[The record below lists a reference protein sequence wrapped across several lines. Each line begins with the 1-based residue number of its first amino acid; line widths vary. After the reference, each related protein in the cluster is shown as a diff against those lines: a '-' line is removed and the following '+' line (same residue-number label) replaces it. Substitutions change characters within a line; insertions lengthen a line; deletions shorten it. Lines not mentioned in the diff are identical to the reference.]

1 MVSERER
8 IQEELR
14 REEAR
19 LADLSREQEQVRAR
33 VERLRREL
41 ADSRE
46 SSTSDQ
52 TRQTELPARPN
63 TPSEKIALF
72 RSLFR
77 GRGDVFPRLWIN
89 SRNGKRGYSPACSNE
104 WIRGVCDK
112 PKVKCGECPNQAFV
126 SVDDQVIRDHLQG
139 RHVLGVYPL
148 LEDETCWFLAVDFD
162 KSEWQE
168 DVAAFVE
175 SCSQLGLPTAVERSR
190 SGNGAHVWFFFDGPL
205 PAATAR
211 QVASYVI
218 TETMDRRH
226 ELELAS
232 YDRLFPNQDTMPR
245 GGFGNLI
252 ALPLQHEARQV
263 GNTVF
268 VDDRWRPIAD
278 QWAFLASYPRI
289 PVARMFELAREANE
303 YGRVVGACVSEPADA
318 TDLEPWLR
326 PPSRATQSRKLDVLL
341 PSSVRAVL
349 AQQVFV
355 ETTELPSPFLN
366 RILRLATFS
375 NPEFYKKQ
383 AMRLSTVRTPRLIGC
398 AERTS
403 AHIGLPRGCHSA
415 LAELLRQHDAEFVVE
430 DKRVVGAPLAVEFG
444 GTLTQVQQR
453 AARDLLGHE
462 IGVFV
467 APPGSGK
474 TVVGAHVIAARG
486 RSTLVLVHRSQ
497 LLDQWRNQL
506 AAFLGVDLRDIGQ
519 VGSGKRKVTGTL
531 DVAMI
536 QSLVRRDEVDPM
548 VVDYGH
554 VVVDE
559 CHHVSAVSFERV
571 LREVRARYVLGL
583 TATPRRRDGHHPIVE
598 FQLGPVRHA
607 VDPRRHAARRS
618 FEHRLVVRPTTFR
631 LEEDSTRPKIQDV
644 YRRLALDADRNRMIV
659 DDIITALEAGRSPI
673 VLTERRDHLEFLVGQ
688 LSGVARNLI
697 VLRGGMGSKQRRE
710 LREKMASIP
719 EAEERLLIA
728 TGRFIGE
735 GFDDARLDTLFLTM
749 PVSWRGTLVQYV
761 GRLHRIHSDKAE
773 VRVFDY
779 VDGAVPM
786 LARMFE
792 RRAAG
797 YRAMGYAQSEDGV
810 AESHVREERVVEFD
824 DWSEPRAAE

>member
-8 IQEELR
+8 IEEELR

-19 LADLSREQEQVRAR
+19 LADLSREQEQARAR
-33 VERLRREL
+33 VEQLRRKL
-41 ADSRE
+41 ADSRG
-46 SSTSDQ
+46 SSLDEQ
-52 TRQTELPARPN
+52 VGKRKPPAGPS
-63 TPSEKIALF
+63 TPAEKIALF

-89 SRNGKRGYSPACSNE
+89 SRSGKRGYSPACSNE
-104 WIRGVCDK
+104 WVRGICDK

-139 RHVLGVYPL
+139 RHVVGVYPL

-162 KSEWQE
+162 KNEWKE

-175 SCSQLGLPTAVERSR
+175 TCSRLELPAAVERSR

-205 PAATAR
+205 LAVTAR

-218 TETMDRRH
+218 TDTMERRH

-252 ALPLQHEARQV
+252 ALPLQHEARQA

-268 VDDRWRPIAD
+268 VDDHWRPITD

-289 PVARMFELAREANE
+289 PVARMFELAQKASEC
-303 YGRVVGACVSEPADA
+303 GRVVGACVSGPNDA
-318 TDLEPWLR
+318 TDLEPWRRL
-326 PPSRATQSRKLDVLL
+326 PSRVAQSPKLDVPL

-355 ETTELPSPFLN
+355 ETRGLPSPFLT

-375 NPEFYKKQ
+375 NPEFYQKQ
-383 AMRLSTVRTPRLIGC
+383 AMRLSTARTPRLIGC

-403 AHIGLPRGCHSA
+403 AHIGLPRGCYST
-415 LAELLRQHDAEFVVE
+415 LADLLRQHDVEIVVE
-430 DKRVVGAPLAVEFG
+430 DKRFDGAPLAVEFG
-444 GTLTQVQQR
+444 GMLTPAQQR
-453 AARDLLGHE
+453 AARDLLEHE

-474 TVVGAHVIAARG
+474 TVVGAHAIAARG

-506 AAFLGVDLRDIGQ
+506 AAFLGVDLREIGQ

-536 QSLVRRDEVDPM
+536 QSLVRRDQVDPM
-548 VVDYGH
+548 VAEYGH
-554 VVVDE
+554 VLVDE

-571 LREVRARYVLGL
+571 LREVRARHVLGL

-607 VDPRRHAARRS
+607 IDAKSQATRRS
-618 FEHRLVVRPTTFR
+618 FEHRLVVRPTAFR
-631 LEEDSTRPKIQDV
+631 LEGDSTRPKIQDV
-644 YRRLALDADRNRMIV
+644 YRRLAQDDDRNRMIV

-673 VLTERRDHLEFLVGQ
+673 VLTERRDHLEFLVDQ

-710 LREKMASIP
+710 LREKMASVP

-749 PVSWRGTLVQYV
+749 PVSWRGTLVQYA
-761 GRLHRIHSDKAE
+761 GRLHRMHSDKAE
-773 VRVFDY
+773 VAVFDY

-792 RRAAG
+792 RREAG
-797 YRAMGYAQSEDGV
+797 YRAMRYVQTDDWPATGAI
-810 AESHVREERVVEFD
+810 AEGPVVELD
-824 DWSEPRAAE
+824 DSQDSDPL